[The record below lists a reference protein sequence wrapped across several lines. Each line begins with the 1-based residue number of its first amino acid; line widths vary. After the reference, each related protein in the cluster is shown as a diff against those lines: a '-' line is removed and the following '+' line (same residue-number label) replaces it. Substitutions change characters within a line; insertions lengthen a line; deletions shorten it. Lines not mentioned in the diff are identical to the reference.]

1 MDRLILVRYPSGEV
15 FREMITSA
23 EYRAV
28 SHLRTEAIELGLI
41 WPFSSVAE

>member
-1 MDRLILVRYPSGEV
+1 MILAHYPSAGV
-15 FREMITSA
+15 FTEMITSS

-41 WPFSSVAE
+41 WPFSMK